1 MSTTDDLKAQVAEK
15 QGGAE
20 VDKQPSMRD
29 LIEKQRPQMARALH
43 GTGMNPDR
51 LARIALTTCRQTPQL
66 FSCTQESLLGALM
79 LCAQLGL
86 EPGGPLQQAY
96 LIPRKNKGRLEV
108 NFQVGYRGL
117 IDLARRSGEIR
128 SIEAREVCAND
139 DFEFEYGL
147 EEKLRHRPADGER
160 GQLVGAYCLARFRD
174 GGHYF
179 VFVSDE
185 TIRNQHESR
194 AQKGQYPD
202 RSPWATDRAAMY
214 RKTAVVVA
222 APYLPRS
229 TMLATAIA
237 QDGTVHDEVAEDLA
251 DMTTPEPAPIDVE
264 ARESPPAASA
274 GRGGDGS
281 PEEAGDAPAG
291 SSGEPPAD
299 EPEPGDELDEI
310 TDRDT
315 LKKMAEGEGADV
327 PPRASVAALRSLIR
341 EARIDG
347 EPAEGD
353 GGEG

>member
-15 QGGAE
+15 QAGE
-20 VDKQPSMRD
+20 VERPSMRD
-29 LIEKQRPQMARALH
+29 LIEKQRPQMARALQ

-139 DFEFEYGL
+139 DFEYEYGL
-147 EEKLRHRPADGER
+147 EEKLRHRPADGDR

-185 TIRNQHESR
+185 TIRNQHEAR
-194 AQKGQYPD
+194 AQKGQNPE

-251 DMTTPEPAPIDVE
+251 DMTTPDPPPIDVE
-264 ARESPPAASA
+264 SRESPPAASA
-274 GRGGDGS
+274 DRGGDGPSGEADPAPVGS
-281 PEEAGDAPAG
+281 PEEP
-291 SSGEPPAD
+291 
-299 EPEPGDELDEI
+299 EPEPGDDLDEI
-310 TDRDT
+310 TDRDA
-315 LKKMAEGEGADV
+315 LKEMAEGAGCDV
-327 PPRASVAALRSLIR
+327 PARASVPTLRSLIR
-341 EARIDG
+341 EARLKA
-347 EPAEGD
+347 EPADD